1 MSKCS
6 KYDGYG
12 RCKYFRLHSRSIRTE
27 CQHISQIDKFVLL
40 LFFIFPFLI
49 CWLCWVPFNYCRAKN
64 KKLPLVDS
72 SLSASQHQ
80 EAQHDPDS
88 DDATIGSMIRWTHSA
103 VVYIWI
109 DGNLNLRDA
118 KYLTL
123 INSIIFSFASLIP
136 QIHLIKPIP
145 FLLTEV
151 EKRRGYPHQSLKG
164 MNKTIKSLQTT
175 QTWRILHQ
183 EYCNIKKLCMTII
196 LMTRP

>member
-109 DGNLNLRDA
+109 HGNLNLHDT

-123 INSIIFSFASLIP
+123 INSIIFSSTSLPSPLRHIWLNKFLFCW
-136 QIHLIKPIP
+136 QKWKKEEVIHIRVWREWTKP
-145 FLLTEV
+145 
-151 EKRRGYPHQSLKG
+151 
-164 MNKTIKSLQTT
+164 
-175 QTWRILHQ
+175 
-183 EYCNIKKLCMTII
+183 
-196 LMTRP
+196 